1 MVGVSGRYFRGR
13 TKLFGKEISKGDLL
27 EMLAKNADIKTI
39 IMYSDK
45 RWKYPTQGDDQKT
58 CKMLDMNIAVEQKA
72 GIVIHIP
79 NKVIEDM
86 R

>member
-1 MVGVSGRYFRGR
+1 M
-13 TKLFGKEISKGDLL
+13 FGKKISKGDLL
-27 EMLAKNADIKTI
+27 QLLSSNADIKDI
-39 IMYSDK
+39 IIYSDK
-45 RWKYPTQGDDQKT
+45 RWKYPKQGDDQKT